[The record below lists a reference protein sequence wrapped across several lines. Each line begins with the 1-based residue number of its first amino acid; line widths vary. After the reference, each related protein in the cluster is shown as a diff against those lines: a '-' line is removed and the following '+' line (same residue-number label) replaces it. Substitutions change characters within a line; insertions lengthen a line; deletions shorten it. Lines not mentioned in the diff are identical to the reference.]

1 MAIMKSF
8 LESYLNVVFQLHLH
22 KWSPRSGWA
31 NGQLAIEERPQKH
44 RDLFCILQIC
54 QVPLQKAAFYLLNI
68 KTTIA
73 QLHRNFS
80 FWISSS
86 NLSLELYYFSSAP
99 ITPSKFHHYKMYYH
113 SENALNG
120 IFIPCY
126 GIMYS
131 DVFKNHKLLCSQLGR
146 YKYKS
151 NLVQTVGHTQV
162 HEYIPQLHC
171 PESNIIWLW
180 FLLLY
185 HKMGDGN
192 SQFADTCKHILILQ
206 WRTWGRGRTPWKA
219 I

>member
-54 QVPLQKAAFYLLNI
+54 QVPLQKSAFNLLNI
-68 KTTIA
+68 KTTAA

-80 FWISSS
+80 FWISFS
-86 NLSLELYYFSSAP
+86 NLSLEPYYFSSAS
-99 ITPSKFHHYKMYYH
+99 IIPSKFHHSKMYYYA
-113 SENALNG
+113 ENALDG

-131 DVFKNHKLLCSQLGR
+131 DVFKNHKLLCSQSGR
-146 YKYKS
+146 H
-151 NLVQTVGHTQV
+151 NLNINQT
-162 HEYIPQLHC
+162 
-171 PESNIIWLW
+171 W
-180 FLLLY
+180 
-185 HKMGDGN
+185 
-192 SQFADTCKHILILQ
+192 CKL
-206 WRTWGRGRTPWKA
+206 
-219 I
+219 